1 MFRFLNIVKISIL
14 KFPNLTESKSKLQ
27 ELFGIIDV
35 ELTVD
40 VTRFVKCLGPVNAES
55 SSPHSL
61 LIGLTKAQKKEEKT
75 LWETDE
81 ISLKRK
87 RKTGYRRSLEEE
99 ANRKW

>member
-14 KFPNLTESKSKLQ
+14 KFPNLKLQ

-75 LWETDE
+75 LWETVE